1 MSDTNSRRR
10 FLMGAAGLAAV
21 PVVASVA
28 GCTSDEQASVGQRTA
43 TPSGGGATAVAA
55 TTVAARRK
63 LGSLEVSSIGLGCQ
77 TMPGTLY
84 GPVSSRENMIGVIRT
99 AVDQGVTLFDTAEV
113 YGPLESERIVGEAL
127 QPVRDRVV
135 IASKFGFEVNQQTG
149 ERGGINSRPEHIR
162 QSVDGMLLRLR
173 TDHIDLLYQHRV
185 DPGVPIEDVAGTV
198 KELITAGKV
207 RHFGLSEPGVQTIRR
222 AHAVQPLTAIQNQYN
237 LLARDPED
245 QVLALCEELGIG
257 FVPWAPLAY
266 GFTTGTINP
275 TTRFTRQDFRAS
287 VPWFSRDNITA
298 NMAAERTRSR
308 AATAHLADIESLPRM
323 MDTRT
328 ANYCGFLLNGTAAS
342 KEATDQDCRA
352 FQQQIEKVRNT
363 LTGSTSRTLLDQ
375 IKATDIEY
383 VKAITDVMER
393 RMTSTL
399 EDLPR
404 LQDPQVTPLRERL
417 QNMIAELV
425 SRARAAVDNARA
437 SSSTPSFSTAT
448 ASACPYGPGWSTAPA
463 GAQQLMVQA
472 RVFLAGVEDG
482 EQRRVRGLDDAGR
495 LGGFAHAAVLAA

>member
-28 GCTSDEQASVGQRTA
+28 GCTSNEQASAGGRTPPPA
-43 TPSGGGATAVAA
+43 GGGAAAVTA
-55 TTVAARRK
+55 TTLAARRK

-77 TMPGTLY
+77 TMPGKLY
-84 GPVSSRENMIGVIRT
+84 GPVSSRENMITLIRT
-99 AVDQGVTLFDTAEV
+99 AVDQGVTFFDTAEV

-162 QSVDGMLLRLR
+162 QSVDGMLQRLR

-237 LLARDPED
+237 LLARDPEE

-275 TTRFTRQDFRAS
+275 TTRFTQGDFRAS
-287 VPWFSRDNITA
+287 VPWFSQDNITA
-298 NMAAERTRSR
+298 NMAVVQLLQDWGVRKG
-308 AATAHLADIESLPRM
+308 ATPGQLSLAWLLAQKPWIVPIPSA
-323 MDTRT
+323 TRT
-328 ANYCGFLLNGTAAS
+328 SHLLENLGTEEVTFTAA
-342 KEATDQDCRA
+342 ELTDFTTA
-352 FQQQIEKVRNT
+352 LNAIKVQ
-363 LTGSTSRTLLDQ
+363 G
-375 IKATDIEY
+375 
-383 VKAITDVMER
+383 
-393 RMTSTL
+393 
-399 EDLPR
+399 
-404 LQDPQVTPLRERL
+404 
-417 QNMIAELV
+417 
-425 SRARAAVDNARA
+425 
-437 SSSTPSFSTAT
+437 
-448 ASACPYGPGWSTAPA
+448 
-463 GAQQLMVQA
+463 A
-472 RVFLAGVEDG
+472 RVPAPVLAGTGVE
-482 EQRRVRGLDDAGR
+482 APMP
-495 LGGFAHAAVLAA
+495 